1 MLGVR
6 ENETL
11 DDDHNKYEFN
21 ATGVLQNPQWES
33 KVIGATPAQL
43 SQFLQYTTYTSFTV
57 AGSVRTND
65 SKRIDP
71 VNIIRQKFTYTGLPA
86 SNGSFGD
93 KEVLM
98 QCTQPISTT
107 QKAYVR
113 VFFMKTANNHPVSP
127 DAPNFNSSPTP
138 NWFYYWWQTPA
149 YFGQVKYSNAGG
161 PGDSG
166 RTYFDASSSTWVS
179 LIYDAAAG
187 YSAGGGY
194 ENAKGID
201 FFANTCRHEEQHRL
215 DLNAFW
221 GNNNRNIFDDI
232 DGDYIPTN
240 RNGYIEA
247 NLTPSAHH
255 ILHPTQNYNPNI
267 KASVTD
273 DVDYGFANWTDCED
287 YAKHRQPAWTNGSAN
302 HLDWAHPGKQ
312 WWLAGSEI

>member
-1 MLGVR
+1 M
-6 ENETL
+6 
-11 DDDHNKYEFN
+11 DDDRNKYEFN

-138 NWFYYWWQTPA
+138 NWFYYWHQTPA
-149 YFGQVKYSNAGG
+149 YYGQVKYSNAGG
-161 PGDSG
+161 VGQTG
-166 RTYFDASSSTWVS
+166 RTFFDPLPGSNTWVS
-179 LIYDAAAG
+179 VVYDG
-187 YSAGGGY
+187 SAGKPTTANSWNG
-194 ENAKGID
+194 AKGID
-201 FFANTCRHEEQHRL
+201 LFANLCRHEERHRL
-215 DLNAFW
+215 DMVDFW
-221 GNNNRNIFDDI
+221 GANSDRIPGQ
-232 DGDYIPTN
+232 DGDGDSIPTN
-240 RNGYIEA
+240 YSGYVET
-247 NLTPSAHH
+247 NLTPTAHQ
-255 ILHPTQNYNPNI
+255 PSSEDYQPDDPD
-267 KASVTD
+267 SVAD
-273 DVDYGFANWTDCED
+273 DVAYGTVGWGDLEDYAMHRQEPWTNGFAN
-287 YAKHRQPAWTNGSAN
+287 SV
-302 HLDWAHPGKQ
+302 DWAHPGKQ
-312 WWLAGSEI
+312 WWLNGNDY